1 MEYLRGE
8 LSTLRLVLGL
18 IRENSNQEK
27 EMLDELSGKVREIAS
42 GINSRYKYVSYDK
55 SGDDP
60 SIKYFGIDWTQT
72 FDKLEG
78 FIECLS
84 DTEPSKSDLS
94 SIVAFINRIEGE
106 VYNHIIAVRYL
117 S

>member
-1 MEYLRGE
+1 M
-8 LSTLRLVLGL
+8 RLVLGL

-27 EMLDELSGKVREIAS
+27 EMLDELSGKVREITS
-42 GINSRYKYVSYDK
+42 GINSRYKYLSYDNINDK

-78 FIECLS
+78 FIECL
-84 DTEPSKSDLS
+84 DDRMPNKSDLS
-94 SIVAFINRIEGE
+94 SIVAFINRIERE